1 MPESK
6 KKSKGTLHK
15 LSKILFGSKSASKSA
30 SQNINA
36 LFAARNEDELKK
48 GHARNVAFEARENAQ
63 LAAAA
68 AMNNNVKRERIIFAL
83 RNANNARVK
92 RGVTR
97 KGANLEDKIAKLRA
111 ANKSRRLANLKRQ
124 LEVAKSRKAAKESAE
139 NNFNLEAEHNRAY
152 QNALLR
158 NLGV

>member
-6 KKSKGTLHK
+6 KKSKGPLHK
-15 LSKILFGSKSASKSA
+15 LSKILFGSKSASKPA

-36 LFAARNEDELKK
+36 LFAARNADELKK
-48 GHARNVAFEARENAQ
+48 GHARNVAFEARENVQ

-68 AMNNNVKRERIIFAL
+68 AMNDPVKKERIIFAL

-111 ANKSRRLANLKRQ
+111 ANKSRRVANLKRQ
-124 LEVAKSRKAAKESAE
+124 LANAKSRKAAKAAAA
-139 NNFNLEAEHNRAY
+139 NNFNLEAEHNIAY